1 MVCPCNF
8 FRQVM
13 PFKNNHLVMTAPVV
27 GGDELASIRALEAM
41 KRRGST
47 GEREGIEEADLT

>member
-1 MVCPCNF
+1 
-8 FRQVM
+8 M
-13 PFKNNHLVMTAPVV
+13 PFKNNHLAMTAPVV